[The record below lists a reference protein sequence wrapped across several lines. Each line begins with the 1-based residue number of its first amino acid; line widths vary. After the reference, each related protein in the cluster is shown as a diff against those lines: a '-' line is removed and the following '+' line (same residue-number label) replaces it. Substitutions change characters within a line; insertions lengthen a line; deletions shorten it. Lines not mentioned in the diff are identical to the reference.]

1 MYEACHGVLSLLP
14 ERLTIAVPFLG
25 MGGVSEFFHQVEVP
39 FESELAIDID
49 TRLWQYHKDLAAL
62 LEKQFPG
69 RRHQLR
75 AEGIRCGPT
84 RGDLLVI
91 DIKVLASFHAVICG
105 PPCQPW
111 SRGGSGGGEEDQR
124 SRPFKQLLLIL
135 EEQARRPGEKL
146 LFFLIE
152 ESPCLL
158 NRVGGRSSFAD
169 AVVSRLSSSM
179 PMFAVDTVVVD
190 LQRFLPQRRT
200 RCWLRG
206 VRKDVLG
213 RSGAGSIP
221 APLAHFGEGP
231 LALADLLDHS
241 ERSLAREEVGT
252 AQQRQNLNEYE
263 EIVRSHL
270 RAETAGAI
278 AVVDLGRST
287 QKVFAAQVL
296 YDRVPPLTTKGP
308 EVFLMSTSDFGESET
323 KARRVY
329 RFLSESERF
338 KLMGFPGEYSQF
350 VGKTMS
356 RRISGNAFA
365 PPMLGAVLAPIARCL
380 ADSGI
385 LRQDS
390 FAVQEPGAKPG
401 DDNEEDLTPE
411 RKSEEGGAEGG
422 GDQAS
427 LTVMNQCTP
436 EKRVREDQAT
446 SGRCMKPRGDDD

>member
-1 MYEACHGVLSLLP
+1 
-14 ERLTIAVPFLG
+14 
-25 MGGVSEFFHQVEVP
+25 
-39 FESELAIDID
+39 
-49 TRLWQYHKDLAAL
+49 
-62 LEKQFPG
+62 
-69 RRHQLR
+69 
-75 AEGIRCGPT
+75 
-84 RGDLLVI
+84 
-91 DIKVLASFHAVICG
+91 
-105 PPCQPW
+105 
-111 SRGGSGGGEEDQR
+111 
-124 SRPFKQLLLIL
+124 
-135 EEQARRPGEKL
+135 
-146 LFFLIE
+146 
-152 ESPCLL
+152 
-158 NRVGGRSSFAD
+158 
-169 AVVSRLSSSM
+169 M

-390 FAVQEPGAKPG
+390 FAVQEPEAKPG